1 MKPQDIA
8 IGAGV
13 PLLWGFSFVAAKS
26 GMTEFPPIFLVGL
39 RFAVVAALLVGFVRP
54 PWGRMRQIF
63 LVSLTLGTLH
73 FSLMFTGLEQVDAGT
88 AAISIQLQA
97 PFATLLA
104 ALVFGERVGAWR
116 WAGMAIAFAGVVV
129 IAGEPRITGNLWA
142 LGMVISAALIWAIA
156 NLQVKAMGAING
168 FVLNAWMSLFAAPQL
183 LLVSSLVEDGQ
194 LDALVGAGI
203 AGWGAVAYMVLAVT
217 IVGYGL
223 WYRLVGRYDMSQVMP
238 FTLLVPVFGVMAG
251 VLMLDE
257 PLTWQLLLGGSLTLS
272 GVSMIVL
279 RSARTP

>member
-26 GMTEFPPIFLVGL
+26 GMTEFPPIFLIGL

-54 PWGRMRQIF
+54 PWGRLRQIF
-63 LVSLTLGTLH
+63 LISLTLGTLH
-73 FSLMFTGLEQVDAGT
+73 FSLMFTGLKQVDAGT

-104 ALVFGERVGAWR
+104 ALVFRERVGAWR

-129 IAGEPRITGNLWA
+129 IAGEPRITDNLPA
-142 LGMVISAALIWAIA
+142 LGMVITAALIWAIA

-183 LLVSSLVEDGQ
+183 FLVSAIVEDGQ
-194 LDALVGAGI
+194 LEALANAGI
-203 AGWGAVAYMVLAVT
+203 AGWGGVAYMVLAVT

-257 PLTWQLLLGGSLTLS
+257 PLTWQLLLGGSLTLC

-279 RSARTP
+279 RSARNR